1 MDDDASPTSPDLR
14 LSDAERE
21 RAVARLADAHATG
34 RLSVEEYGQRA
45 ASARAAVT
53 RGDLVPLFAD
63 LPADLPPAP
72 GSPGPRYG
80 TSDAAADP
88 VSRPA
93 TFTDPDFDAAAS
105 GDGGTRA
112 LGGRVGATI
121 MALVPFVA
129 LVLFLLSGYFGSWGW
144 SWIWWL
150 LVPIAGIVIY
160 GPGSDGRRRR

>member
-1 MDDDASPTSPDLR
+1 MSDEYANPAQPGLR

-21 RAVARLADAHATG
+21 RAVARLADDHSSG
-34 RLSVEEYGQRA
+34 RLSATEYGERA
-45 ASARAAVT
+45 ASARSAVT

-63 LPADLPPAP
+63 LPAETPPAP
-72 GSPGPRYG
+72 GSPGARYG
-80 TSDAAADP
+80 SADP
-88 VSRPA
+88 GDPVARPA

-105 GDGGTRA
+105 GGTRA

-129 LVLFLLSGYFGSWGW
+129 LILFLLSGFLGGWAW
-144 SWIWWL
+144 SWVWWL

-160 GPGSDGRRRR
+160 GPGADGRRTR